1 MKRSGIVL
9 LLLGSPLA
17 SSSSMNHHHHCS
29 FAPLQQLWFKPHHGR
44 SITSSPLLR
53 RMNPNSHHR
62 RRNNIYFNSRSCS
75 YNYNNNGKVS
85 SDNNITTLFAQRER
99 RITTGTSSD
108 NNVGVPS
115 DDNATTEQ
123 LSLILKVEETAR
135 QKRSGQAKSR
145 IEKAARRENRI
156 SQLENMLSDD
166 VKNNNHNSSS
176 SANGLSDSER
186 AELEGLLRTREN
198 FEEQYN
204 AETFTAEHVE
214 FKRLHNEAFAALA
227 RFCQRDRHR
236 RSIAAAAGGGGG
248 GGSDDDHEENND
260 YSKDPNV
267 FYLDGPDT
275 ATSSAL
281 IEQHGFDPSCC
292 YVANRHLST
301 FKILQ
306 HHLPEENVLHAT
318 AAEALTPPSSNSND
332 RNGTY
337 SFSGVDFAAF
347 YFDGCGGFT
356 PHIIGMMSAALIR
369 PDASSTSSISSA
381 RGRTNKSL
389 YHPPKTTAI
398 GYSLM
403 GGNKD
408 VVEKEMDINRAL
420 SNIARTRGMRTR
432 HVLDDPWRYGV
443 PAEIAK
449 TEGGT
454 FTSWMLLEEDEV

>member
-1 MKRSGIVL
+1 M
-9 LLLGSPLA
+9 
-17 SSSSMNHHHHCS
+17 
-29 FAPLQQLWFKPHHGR
+29 
-44 SITSSPLLR
+44 
-53 RMNPNSHHR
+53 
-62 RRNNIYFNSRSCS
+62 
-75 YNYNNNGKVS
+75 
-85 SDNNITTLFAQRER
+85 SDITTLSAHRER
-99 RITTGTSSD
+99 RITSGTPTSG
-108 NNVGVPS
+108 NNVPS
-115 DDNATTEQ
+115 DDKATEQ
-123 LSLILKVEETAR
+123 LNLIIQAEEAAR
-135 QKRSGQAKSR
+135 QKRSGQARRR
-145 IEKAARRENRI
+145 IEKAARREDRI
-156 SQLENMLSDD
+156 SQLEKRIHDD
-166 VKNNNHNSSS
+166 VNNSSS
-176 SANGLSDSER
+176 SNRLSDSER

-227 RFCQRDRHR
+227 RFCQQDRNR
-236 RSIAAAAGGGGG
+236 RSSTAANNE
-248 GGSDDDHEENND
+248 EENNH

-281 IEQHGFDPSCC
+281 IEKHGFDPSCC

-301 FKILQ
+301 CNILQ
-306 HHLPEENVLHAT
+306 QYLPEENVLHAT
-318 AAEALTPPSSNSND
+318 AAEALTPPSSSNAND
-332 RNGTY
+332 CNNGSDY
-337 SFSGVDFAAF
+337 DGASFSNVDFAAF

-369 PDASSTSSISSA
+369 PEASSIPSA
-381 RGRTNKSL
+381 KGRMMNNNNL

-454 FTSWMLLEEDEV
+454 FTSWMLLEEEEEEV